1 MKKGTKETYTQAIT
15 ELEAIIAELEAGAV
29 DVDLLAEKTK
39 RALYLVE
46 LCRAKLSQTE
56 NEVKG
61 VLRRLDQGTESQ
73 AGDTVNHDLGL

>member
-15 ELEAIIAELEAGAV
+15 ELEAIVAELEGGGV

-39 RALYLVE
+39 RALYLVG
-46 LCRAKLSQTE
+46 LCRSKLSQTE

-61 VLRRLDQGTESQ
+61 VLKRLDQGTESQ
-73 AGDTVNHDLGL
+73 VEDMVNHDLGL